1 VNKDIDNSNVSVSK
15 LCTWDVWNE
24 RTLVLLLEWCE
35 MYVENNVPRSRQ
47 VEFDDDSSD
56 TDSDW
61 HLKSCLQ
68 IWQHLLYI
76 IITLVTILR
85 Y

>member
-1 VNKDIDNSNVSVSK
+1 MNKDIDNSNVSVSK

-56 TDSDW
+56 TDSD
-61 HLKSCLQ
+61 
-68 IWQHLLYI
+68 
-76 IITLVTILR
+76 
-85 Y
+85 